1 MLFLKHPAWLWLKKF
16 EKHRLPE
23 IDENTQAMFDAGHEF
38 EMYAEQLYQD
48 GVKLGFDNFS
58 KYGSLTHRTKD
69 AVDGGAKTIFQGRF
83 EANDLTCIIDILD
96 NVSDGVWDLIE
107 IKSSTRAKPEHNYD
121 LAFQVKVLEDSGFS
135 VRNISVI
142 HINKTYQRNGD
153 IDPKGITEITNV
165 TESVRELKDITEKQ
179 ITKAKQL
186 LENHNIPD
194 LSPRW
199 ANQIGVSSTSW
210 FQEWLDTYKH
220 IHPELDPYSIYYL
233 SYPNAKQI
241 GELED
246 TGIKLIK
253 DIPEN
258 NDYREKH
265 QIQIKTTKNDKRTIN
280 KDKIKAFLDTFT
292 YPLYFFDYETYSSL
306 IPIFDNES
314 PYVDYP
320 FQYSFHILDAPDGD
334 VRHTEYIH
342 QENSVSIPPLVEK
355 L

>member
-199 ANQIGVSSTSW
+199 
-210 FQEWLDTYKH
+210 
-220 IHPELDPYSIYYL
+220 
-233 SYPNAKQI
+233 
-241 GELED
+241 
-246 TGIKLIK
+246 
-253 DIPEN
+253 
-258 NDYREKH
+258 
-265 QIQIKTTKNDKRTIN
+265 
-280 KDKIKAFLDTFT
+280 
-292 YPLYFFDYETYSSL
+292 
-306 IPIFDNES
+306 
-314 PYVDYP
+314 
-320 FQYSFHILDAPDGD
+320 
-334 VRHTEYIH
+334 
-342 QENSVSIPPLVEK
+342 
-355 L
+355 